1 MDIEKLNKLETVI
14 GQKDYEKANRDKG
27 NLWNGVGY
35 FMQFINI
42 LICLLGLVALLTA
55 AFGEF
60 SASVYIYYGISS
72 LLLLGWEL
80 LKRNTVT
87 DITFGYMRSN
97 GLKKSL
103 TGGLLLALA
112 LLVGSGYLAVHGIQ
126 EITDKSKQE
135 EKLTLDNT
143 QVVIDSLNVQ
153 YGTQIKQL
161 EERIDFYYAQ
171 AQSNERALYKKEV
184 QQVDDIESKI
194 KTLKDELGLKVANLK
209 NESEERIS
217 NTKED
222 IGGRVIT
229 FLIITIAIEVFIAL
243 SLIKVAV
250 INFNSYVFK
259 IGTSEYKAFKLN
271 SALLDIFYNNGKHTE
286 GEDCPSL
293 SKFEDLI
300 KLKGMN
306 LSKTEVNLFLT
317 LLKAKDIVSV
327 NSNKRRFAKTYKEAQ
342 KEIVEYYGFN

>member
-42 LICLLGLVALLTA
+42 LICLLGLVALLSS
-55 AFGEF
+55 AFGSF
-60 SASVYIYYGISS
+60 TASIYIYYGISS

-87 DITFGYMRSN
+87 DITFGYMKSN

-103 TGGLLLALA
+103 VGGLLLALV

-126 EITDKSKQE
+126 EITDKSKDE
-135 EKLTLDNT
+135 EKISLDNT
-143 QVVIDSLNVQ
+143 QVIIDSLNTQ
-153 YGTQIKQL
+153 YSNQIKQL
-161 EERIDFYYAQ
+161 EERIDFYYSQ
-171 AQSNERALYKKEV
+171 AQTNERALYKKEA
-184 QQVDDIESKI
+184 QQVSDIELKV
-194 KTLKDELGLKVANLK
+194 KTLKDELGLKVADIK
-209 NESEERIS
+209 KTSEARLS
-217 NTKED
+217 STKED
-222 IGGRVIT
+222 IGSRVIT
-229 FLIITIAIEVFIAL
+229 FLVITIAIEVFIAL
-243 SLIKVAV
+243 SLVKVAI
-250 INFNSYVFK
+250 INFNSYIFK
-259 IGTSEYKAFKLN
+259 IATPEFKAYKLN
-271 SALLDIFYNNGKHTE
+271 SALLDIFYNNGKHVE

-317 LLKAKDIVSV
+317 LLKAKDVV
-327 NSNKRRFAKTYKEAQ
+327 TVTSNKRRFAKSHKEAQ
-342 KEIVEYYGFN
+342 KEIRDYYGFI